1 VVETQGS
8 QQRDQQVDEQR
19 DRAGASG
26 PTPLEEA
33 FGAYLTEAAER
44 ADRLRAEASRSLV
57 AAARQA
63 AGLGWSQRRIA
74 AALGRSQPEVARLLR
89 RVDLVHTP
97 PGAVL
102 VGETAHGAP
111 EHSAAGPTEGPA
123 DRRSVVALDE
133 PASVLGRVLSTRR
146 DAVVEAAARHGLS
159 NVRVFGSVARGEDG
173 PDSDVDLLVDLA
185 PEVSLIDLGRAEVE
199 LTRILERPVDV
210 VPERMLKPRVVATV
224 EAIAL

>member
-1 VVETQGS
+1 MVETQG
-8 QQRDQQVDEQR
+8 
-19 DRAGASG
+19 DRPGAAGPS
-26 PTPLEEA
+26 PLEEA

-89 RVDLVHTP
+89 RVDLVHAP

-102 VGETAHGAP
+102 VGETAHGAV
-111 EHSAAGPTEGPA
+111 ENGAVENRAAERGVAGPTE
-123 DRRSVVALDE
+123 RRDVVVLDE

-159 NVRVFGSVARGEDG
+159 NVRLFGSVARGEDG

-185 PEVSLIDLGRAEVE
+185 PDVSLFDLGRAEVE
-199 LTRILERPVDV
+199 LTHILGRPVDV
-210 VPERMLKPRVVATV
+210 VPERMLKPRVAATV